1 MERIAPIFD
10 NPELTMLVEYLDFH
24 RATFL
29 HKIDGLTRE
38 QFVST
43 PIASSKLSLAGL
55 TKHLALVEDTWF
67 SVRFAGEPDR
77 EPWASA
83 PFDVDPDWEFRT
95 AADDEPS
102 ALRSMYVD
110 ACERSRKAI
119 AGATADQLS
128 VEAIRPEKQQFSLRW
143 VVLHMI
149 EETSRHNGHADLL
162 REAID
167 GAVGE

>member
-1 MERIAPIFD
+1 MERIAPVFD
-10 NPELTMLVEYLDFH
+10 NPELPMLLQYLDFH

-29 HKIDGLTRE
+29 QKIEGLTRE
-38 QFVST
+38 QFIST
-43 PIASSKLSLAGL
+43 PIVSSKLSLAGL
-55 TKHLALVEDTWF
+55 TKHLALNEDTWF
-67 SVRFAGEPDR
+67 SVRFAGEPER

-102 ALRSMYVD
+102 ALIAMYVD
-110 ACERSRKAI
+110 ACERSRQAV
-119 AGATADQLS
+119 ADANAAQLS
-128 VEAIRPEKQQFSLRW
+128 VHAIREENRQFQLRW